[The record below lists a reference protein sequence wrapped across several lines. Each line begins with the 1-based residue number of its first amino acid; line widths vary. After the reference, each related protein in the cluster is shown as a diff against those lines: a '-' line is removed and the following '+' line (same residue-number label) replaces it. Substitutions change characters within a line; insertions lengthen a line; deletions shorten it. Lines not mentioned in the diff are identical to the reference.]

1 MSMTDEAT
9 DGVAT
14 PGVDELAPDGAA
26 APPRRRR
33 RWLVVTAVVVGIV
46 VLVVG
51 GFVALFVV
59 RENPGAKPFGEALDE
74 FRGTASTSPPT
85 VSVTRPTAGVYSA
98 TGEGHEALSFPPLS
112 QTDGDLM
119 PVIVT
124 YTSDTCWTFA
134 IDYNDAHRQSWN
146 YCPGDDAGTIAEQG
160 SETQQRWDVGAM
172 TISNSTTFTC
182 DPPALMLSG
191 DATPGETW
199 DHSCGGTNSEIP
211 GTTRSVGPY
220 RFVGVETVV
229 IDGTAVTAH
238 HYSQTRELSG
248 AQTGQQTTELWVEVA
263 TGLPL
268 RAERTVRVDS
278 SSPVGDITYTEE
290 GWWQL
295 QSRAPAR

>member
-1 MSMTDEAT
+1 MSNTDETTAGGAPH
-9 DGVAT
+9 D
-14 PGVDELAPDGAA
+14 VDEPAPAA
-26 APPRRRR
+26 TSHPHRR
-33 RWLVVTAVVVGIV
+33 RWLVVAAVAVGIV

-59 RENPGAKPFGEALDE
+59 REDPGAKPLGEAIDE
-74 FRGTASTSPPT
+74 FRDTASTSTP
-85 VSVTRPTAGVYSA
+85 SVLVRRPTAGVYSA

-119 PVIVT
+119 PVTVT

-134 IDYNDAHRQSWN
+134 IDYNVAHSQSWD
-146 YCPGDDAGTIAEQG
+146 YCPGDVADTIAEQG
-160 SETQQRWDVGAM
+160 SRTEQRWDVGAM

-182 DPPALMLSG
+182 DPPALLLAA
-191 DATPGETW
+191 DAAPGQTW
-199 DHSCGGTNSEIP
+199 DQSCGGTNSEIP

-229 IDGTAVTAH
+229 IDGTEVTAH
-238 HYSQTRELSG
+238 RYSQTRQLSG
-248 AQTGQQTTELWVEVA
+248 AQTGQQTTEIWVEVA